1 MEESSG
7 YAVYLVRIDSRHW
20 PGRLG
25 ARALVRWRG
34 GWRWVALLPL
44 LLVVGVVLRI
54 LLEVSADPTAHNL
67 WPFEVLAVVVA
78 AGALLGVLEVIR
90 IAAARLGGG
99 RQA

>member
-1 MEESSG
+1 MLFTWSVLILG
-7 YAVYLVRIDSRHW
+7 IGLVA
-20 PGRLG
+20 LG
-25 ARALVRWRG
+25 VRALLRWRG

-54 LLEVSADPTAHNL
+54 VLDVRADPTSHNL

-78 AGALLGVLEVIR
+78 AGALLGLVELIR
-90 IAAARLGGG
+90 IAASRLGGG